1 MGHRRRARECAVQML
16 FQIDLTGETPAV
28 VMPRYWDDRQV
39 PAEAVAFAERL
50 VLGVEQHRDSLDA
63 EIVGAARNWRLERM
77 ATVDRA
83 VLRLAAF
90 ELLHEDDVPAPVAID
105 EAVELAKRFGGAD
118 SGAFVN
124 GVLDTIRRRKARGDD
139 APVGESS

>member
-16 FQIDLTGETPAV
+16 FQIDLTGEPPAT
-28 VMPRYWDDRQV
+28 VMPSYWNGREV
-39 PAEAVAFAERL
+39 APEAAEFAERL
-50 VLGVEQHRDSLDA
+50 VLGVHEHRQELDA

-90 ELLHEDDVPAPVAID
+90 ELFHGEDVPAPVAID
-105 EAVELAKRFGGAD
+105 EAVELAKRFGGAE

-124 GVLDTIRRRKARGDD
+124 GVLDSIRRRLARESGGT
-139 APVGESS
+139 AP